1 MTRRLYSHYDT
12 LRVDRCASADGVR
25 AAYRRLAQKFHPD
38 KHPGR
43 KAAAVVMAEINLAY
57 EVLSNAEQRAAY
69 DAWLDLE
76 DGRLR
81 VGVRGAVFTPDRF
94 GWAGWLVFAT
104 SSLAV
109 LTVGYVVLATWPP
122 GPAVRS
128 PRTAVQQATGTAGA
142 DRAAAARA
150 GGPEHRNDQP
160 ATAVARSRESQ

>member
-12 LRVDRCASADGVR
+12 LRVDRGASADGVR

-43 KAAAVVMAEINLAY
+43 QAAAIVMAEINQAY

-69 DAWLDLE
+69 DDWLSLE

-81 VGVRGAVFTPDRF
+81 AGSPAAVFTPDRF

-109 LTVGYVVLATWPP
+109 LTVGYVVLTTWSPA
-122 GPAVRS
+122 PAVR
-128 PRTAVQQATGTAGA
+128 PPQPVAQQATRTADAKGTAA
-142 DRAAAARA
+142 SRVVQS
-150 GGPEHRNDQP
+150 PQQIDQP
-160 ATAVARSRESQ
+160 AVAVARSRESQ